1 MEKQYTLDGLSVHV
15 AMEEG
20 LVRIDNDASLRR
32 ALVKQPEA
40 ATRLLVAGIKADH
53 EAAFGTALAIR
64 NDSFIVEIW
73 GHLYFDH
80 LLLKH
85 RRILKIILAFG
96 LYNRF
101 MRSCAVI
108 DCGERGKDPN
118 RWLWDRLVPLRH
130 MMGKRLASIRL
141 PR

>member
-1 MEKQYTLDGLSVHV
+1 MEKQYTLDGRSVHV
-15 AMEEG
+15 VMEDG
-20 LVRIDNDASLRR
+20 LVRIDNDISLRR

-40 ATRLLVAGIKADH
+40 ATRLLVAGIKADY
-53 EAAFGTALAIR
+53 EAVFGTRLGIG

-85 RRILKIILAFG
+85 RRILRVILAFG

-101 MRSCAVI
+101 VRSCAVI

-130 MMGKRLASIRL
+130 MMGKRLANIGLSR
-141 PR
+141 